1 MELIIDIDN
10 IKEAQKKEW
19 LLNTLTL
26 MGINFQTVEKR
37 QTLEEYNQDLE
48 AGDAE
53 IERGEYTTATDLKA
67 EIKKW

>member
-10 IKEAQKKEW
+10 IKEAKKKKW
-19 LLNTLTL
+19 LLSTLKL

-37 QTLEEYNQDLE
+37 QTIAEYNQDLE

-53 IERGEYTTATDLKA
+53 IEQGKYITGTDLKA
-67 EIKKW
+67 EI

>member
-1 MELIIDIDN
+1 MELIIDTDN

>member
-10 IKEAQKKEW
+10 IKEAKKEKW
-19 LLNTLTL
+19 LLSTLKL

-37 QTLEEYNQDLE
+37 QTIAEYNQDLE

-53 IERGEYTTATDLKA
+53 IEQGKYITGIDLKA

>member
-48 AGDAE
+48 VGDAE

>member
-1 MELIIDIDN
+1 M
-10 IKEAQKKEW
+10 
-19 LLNTLTL
+19 NTLKL
-26 MGINFQTVEKR
+26 MEINFQTIEKR

-53 IERGEYTTATDLKA
+53 IERSEYITATDLKD

>member
-10 IKEAQKKEW
+10 IKDAPKKEW
-19 LLNTLTL
+19 LMNTLKL
-26 MGINFQTVEKR
+26 MGISFQTVERR

-53 IERGEYTTATDLKA
+53 IERGEYITATDLKA
-67 EIKKW
+67 QIKKW